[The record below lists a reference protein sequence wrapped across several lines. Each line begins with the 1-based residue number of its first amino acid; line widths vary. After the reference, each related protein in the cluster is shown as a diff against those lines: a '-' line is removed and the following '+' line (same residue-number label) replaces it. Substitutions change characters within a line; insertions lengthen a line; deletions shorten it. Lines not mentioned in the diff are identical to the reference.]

1 MLEKPGFFLEYE
13 DDLLEANTCWTFKF
27 IDQTCYMLRN
37 VPAGYKKYAWR
48 IYSDIHT
55 VAML

>member
-37 VPAGYKKYAWR
+37 VPAGYKKYA
-48 IYSDIHT
+48 
-55 VAML
+55 